1 MIKKLDL
8 TWSLGLDLNTST
20 SRFMHEKASPM
31 SCQRVAR
38 QLRCTVCV
46 CICKSAL
53 VEVVQCGACLIAGDL
68 MDGASDKCLQS
79 EKE

>member
-1 MIKKLDL
+1 MRKLHQCPAK
-8 TWSLGLDLNTST
+8 GL
-20 SRFMHEKASPM
+20 HV
-31 SCQRVAR
+31 SCVV
-38 QLRCTVCV
+38 LCVCV